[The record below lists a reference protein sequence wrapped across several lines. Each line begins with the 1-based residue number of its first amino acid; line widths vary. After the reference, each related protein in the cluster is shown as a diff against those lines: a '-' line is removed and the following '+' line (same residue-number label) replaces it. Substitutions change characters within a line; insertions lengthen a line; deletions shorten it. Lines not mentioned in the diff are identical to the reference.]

1 MENKIAKKIY
11 VDYQNKVN
19 NEEVEKFSYISAI
32 GRILPMAVAIALI
45 ISLPKMKT
53 MVFGVGLF
61 ILFTVVNSLL
71 GLRAKYAV
79 NTNLYT
85 NELTRIII
93 NTFICFGFN
102 IVIADI
108 PIGTIFAVIIF
119 SMQMFTIDSK
129 VLNKIGVLPVIS
141 AILGDFVGGHIPYY
155 LNNPTLVF
163 TMAILLIFCWH
174 SGTMVRINVKKKDEI
189 THRLRQSENKFK
201 SFFDTN
207 SDSILIL
214 KRYKV
219 LDCNDSALELF
230 GYDSKETLI
239 GKNINELSP
248 QNQEDGDTSEYKM
261 SQYLRKVLESGK
273 ATFEW
278 MYLHKDDLVSC
289 EVKMNTL
296 YIDDLRYTQAVI
308 RDITPRKEVEK
319 ALLDQKKLDRARAD
333 ELKSN
338 QEILLSI
345 MEDVEAARV
354 EADMLNR
361 TLEKEM
367 KRAKQLAE
375 QAEQASTAKS
385 EFLANM
391 SHEIRTPMNGIIG
404 MNSLLRETILDDEQ
418 KQYAEVVDISAKNL
432 LALVNDILDFS
443 KIEAGKLELEEIE
456 FDIEELINDVL
467 VSFAY
472 EADNK
477 GLNLVNMSASS
488 YEKMFLGD
496 PSRIA
501 QVLNNLLN
509 NAIKFTQKGDIII
522 NMSIKHSG
530 HYDSIIHFEVAD
542 SGIGIPE
549 EQLKTIFDSFS
560 QVETST
566 TRNYGGTG
574 LGLAISKQL
583 TEVMGGKIGVN
594 SEVGKGSTFWF
605 EIKLGNV
612 EQRYDYV
619 SIDDTLVVVLE
630 PNENLSLMFEKMLN
644 KWSVEHI
651 IVSNESDLIL
661 KLFEANLKTDKKIVI
676 VLDGGEKI
684 DYKSLINTIKSD
696 LDRDIK
702 TIRLHRLNDNTGIKK
717 SQKHLYDYFISK
729 PIIASDLLKLI
740 VNKRNSEKE
749 VVLSKKDFSKLHV
762 LVVDD
767 NTINQNVAL
776 AMLKKLDIYAD
787 AVANGLEAIGILKY
801 KSYDMIIMD
810 CQMPEMDGFDATQ
823 YIRER
828 ELLSIPIIAM
838 TAYAQKSDIDRCFDV
853 GMNDYLI
860 KPLTQEGIESMI
872 KKWIDFDKITEKENY
887 TEAFIGKSI
896 FNYNRLLEIFGD
908 DKDGMKEIVEM
919 VIEKMPIQ
927 MESINLAIRDNDVKT
942 LKSVTHQIKGMLA
955 NVGAEAMMGVST
967 SMNDIV
973 SESGITT
980 ELIYLN
986 EILHQ
991 SFGELVSDF
1000 KNNSSLLD

>member
-1 MENKIAKKIY
+1 
-11 VDYQNKVN
+11 
-19 NEEVEKFSYISAI
+19 
-32 GRILPMAVAIALI
+32 
-45 ISLPKMKT
+45 
-53 MVFGVGLF
+53 
-61 ILFTVVNSLL
+61 
-71 GLRAKYAV
+71 
-79 NTNLYT
+79 
-85 NELTRIII
+85 
-93 NTFICFGFN
+93 
-102 IVIADI
+102 
-108 PIGTIFAVIIF
+108 
-119 SMQMFTIDSK
+119 
-129 VLNKIGVLPVIS
+129 
-141 AILGDFVGGHIPYY
+141 
-155 LNNPTLVF
+155 
-163 TMAILLIFCWH
+163 
-174 SGTMVRINVKKKDEI
+174 
-189 THRLRQSENKFK
+189 
-201 SFFDTN
+201 
-207 SDSILIL
+207 
-214 KRYKV
+214 
-219 LDCNDSALELF
+219 
-230 GYDSKETLI
+230 
-239 GKNINELSP
+239 
-248 QNQEDGDTSEYKM
+248 
-261 SQYLRKVLESGK
+261 
-273 ATFEW
+273 
-278 MYLHKDDLVSC
+278 
-289 EVKMNTL
+289 
-296 YIDDLRYTQAVI
+296 
-308 RDITPRKEVEK
+308 
-319 ALLDQKKLDRARAD
+319 
-333 ELKSN
+333 
-338 QEILLSI
+338 
-345 MEDVEAARV
+345 
-354 EADMLNR
+354 
-361 TLEKEM
+361 
-367 KRAKQLAE
+367 
-375 QAEQASTAKS
+375 
-385 EFLANM
+385 
-391 SHEIRTPMNGIIG
+391 
-404 MNSLLRETILDDEQ
+404 
-418 KQYAEVVDISAKNL
+418 
-432 LALVNDILDFS
+432 
-443 KIEAGKLELEEIE
+443 
-456 FDIEELINDVL
+456 
-467 VSFAY
+467 
-472 EADNK
+472 
-477 GLNLVNMSASS
+477 
-488 YEKMFLGD
+488 
-496 PSRIA
+496 
-501 QVLNNLLN
+501 
-509 NAIKFTQKGDIII
+509 
-522 NMSIKHSG
+522 
-530 HYDSIIHFEVAD
+530 
-542 SGIGIPE
+542 
-549 EQLKTIFDSFS
+549 
-560 QVETST
+560 
-566 TRNYGGTG
+566 
-574 LGLAISKQL
+574 
-583 TEVMGGKIGVN
+583 
-594 SEVGKGSTFWF
+594 VGKGSTFWF

-619 SIDDTLVVVLE
+619 SIGDTLVVVLE

-942 LKSVTHQIKGMLA
+942 LKSVTHLIKGMLA

-973 SESGITT
+973 SESVITT